1 MSRFSYLC
9 GINPSSTSAS
19 HVVSQRAGYVSGG
32 ALQRHM
38 ASAHAGFFDDK
49 CAACLELSAK
59 TVAVMVTAYISMSL
73 IQLMAIEF
81 ALSVVCCPAGRTIR
95 LEGLRPNGPTRHG
108 RL

>member
-59 TVAVMVTAYISMSL
+59 TIAANGDRVHKYEPDSTHGDRVC
-73 IQLMAIEF
+73 IECGM
-81 ALSVVCCPAGRTIR
+81 LPG
-95 LEGLRPNGPTRHG
+95 GPYHTS
-108 RL
+108 